1 MSIFTK
7 SRHISALLPNGSG
20 YVVHCR
26 VWQVCLRESK
36 GDSFERKKKYKG
48 KIKAK
53 YSNKIKDLFFLPPD
67 FVMSK

>member
-7 SRHISALLPNGSG
+7 SRHISALLPSGSG

-48 KIKAK
+48 KIFK
-53 YSNKIKDLFFLPPD
+53 
-67 FVMSK
+67 